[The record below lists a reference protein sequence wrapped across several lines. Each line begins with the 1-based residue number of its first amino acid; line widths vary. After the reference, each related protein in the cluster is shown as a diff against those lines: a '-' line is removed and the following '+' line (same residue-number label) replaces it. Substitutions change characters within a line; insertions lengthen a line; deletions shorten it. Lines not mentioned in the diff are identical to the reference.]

1 MTVKKTQDDQWHLSR
16 TINLSHLATTVV
28 LVIGMVSYVGD
39 IEKQVAIQGNMIEH
53 IKNDMVKNQKSN
65 HDMFKRIEKT
75 MDKMDTKMD
84 RLFQL
89 FHEEG
94 AKK

>member
-1 MTVKKTQDDQWHLSR
+1 MTTKKQEEQWHLSR
-16 TINLSHLATTVV
+16 TINLSHLATTLV
-28 LVIGMVSYVGD
+28 LVVGMVTYVSD
-39 IEKQVAIQGNMIEH
+39 IEKQVAIQGSMIEH
-53 IKNDMVKNQKSN
+53 IKNDMVKTAKNN

-75 MDKMDTKMD
+75 MDKMDAKMD